1 MRVVIQRV
9 RYARLSV
16 AGELI
21 SQISQGLMVLVGIA
35 EEDGREEINYLCKK
49 FAALRI
55 FDDDEGVMNRSV
67 VDVGGEVIEYLYK
80 VVYLRSLSQDLE
92 HVVSGY
98 KTQLGV
104 QGAE

>member
-1 MRVVIQRV
+1 MLIGSSCGNAFASSAVDDVVL
-9 RYARLSV
+9 RLGGRGVFSSGN
-16 AGELI
+16 AADSI
-21 SQISQGLMVLVGIA
+21 LVEA
-35 EEDGREEINYLCKK
+35 
-49 FAALRI
+49 
-55 FDDDEGVMNRSV
+55 V
-67 VDVGGEVIEYLYK
+67 VPSDVGGEVIEYLYK